1 MSNVLNSR
9 KTRQL
14 EVRIAQNQLEIEQA
28 LTLRYNVFNKE
39 LGEGLAR
46 SAATGK
52 DRDDFDLYCEHL
64 IVIDQETAEVVGTY
78 RMLTKTR
85 ALQHTGFYSETEF
98 DLSNIYRI
106 QAEIAEVGRSCVH
119 PAYRDGSVISLL
131 WNGIAAYILKHNI
144 RYLMGCGSLH
154 STDANEVNEVYAFL
168 RDQNHLVEDS
178 LRVKP
183 RSSHEHP
190 NFKEIALDAD
200 VKAVARRLPPLIKGY
215 MRIGAKI
222 GGKPALD
229 REFGTTDLFIFFD
242 AESVTQRYG
251 KRYLES

>member
-1 MSNVLNSR
+1 MPNVLNSR

-46 SAATGK
+46 SQSTGK

-64 IVIDQETAEVVGTY
+64 IVIDKETSEVVGTY
-78 RMLTKTR
+78 RILSKSR
-85 ALQHTGFYSETEF
+85 ALQNVGFYSETEF
-98 DLSNIYRI
+98 DLTNIYRVN
-106 QAEIAEVGRSCVH
+106 AEMAEVGRSCVH
-119 PAYRDGSVISLL
+119 PDYRDGSVITLL
-131 WNGIAAYILKHNI
+131 WNGLAEYILKNNV

-154 STDANEVNEVYAFL
+154 STDANEVNEVYAYL
-168 RDQNHLVEDS
+168 RDQDHLVEEA
-178 LRVKP
+178 LRVQP
-183 RSSHEHP
+183 RASHVHP
-190 NFKEIALDAD
+190 DFREISLNSDI
-200 VKAVARRLPPLIKGY
+200 KAVTRRLPPLIKGY
-215 MRIGAKI
+215 LRIGARI

-251 KRYLES
+251 KRFLES

>member
-1 MSNVLNSR
+1 MPNVLNSR

-46 SAATGK
+46 SQSTGK

-64 IVIDQETAEVVGTY
+64 IVIDKATSEVVGTY
-78 RMLTKTR
+78 RILSKSR
-85 ALQHTGFYSETEF
+85 ALQHVGFYSETEF
-98 DLSNIYRI
+98 DLTNIYRVSD
-106 QAEIAEVGRSCVH
+106 EMAEVGRSCVH
-119 PAYRDGSVISLL
+119 PDYRDGSVITLL
-131 WNGIAAYILKHNI
+131 WNGLAEYILKNNV

-154 STDANEVNEVYAFL
+154 STDANEVNEVYAYL
-168 RDQNHLVEDS
+168 RDQNHLVDEA
-178 LRVKP
+178 LRVQP
-183 RSSHEHP
+183 RSSHVHP
-190 NFKEIALDAD
+190 EFREISLNSDI
-200 VKAVARRLPPLIKGY
+200 KAVTKRLPPLIKGY
-215 MRIGAKI
+215 LRIGARI

-251 KRYLES
+251 KRFLEP